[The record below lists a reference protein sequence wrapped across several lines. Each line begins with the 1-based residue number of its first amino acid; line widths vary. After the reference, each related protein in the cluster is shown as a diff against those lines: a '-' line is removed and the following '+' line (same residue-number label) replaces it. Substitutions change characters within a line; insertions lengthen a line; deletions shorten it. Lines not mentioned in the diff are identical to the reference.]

1 MMDLNNAHFTP
12 SLSVSLFV
20 HCDLFQALAPTSLR
34 AQYALDPVAE
44 LQTKRTAVSLMPTP
58 FARPTQPSNGSFF
71 LGWTRNVRRQ
81 VQSFEQYHGRRYM
94 PMGQTTWISRE
105 AQDAVCNCSPTRSRR
120 TLWKI
125 ANWLSLPYELD

>member
-71 LGWTRNVRRQ
+71 LGWSRNFPDKFRASSNIMVDDICQWAKTRGSLVKRKMPFVIAAQ
-81 VQSFEQYHGRRYM
+81 LGADELYGRLEI
-94 PMGQTTWISRE
+94 GCLCHTS
-105 AQDAVCNCSPTRSRR
+105 
-120 TLWKI
+120 
-125 ANWLSLPYELD
+125 